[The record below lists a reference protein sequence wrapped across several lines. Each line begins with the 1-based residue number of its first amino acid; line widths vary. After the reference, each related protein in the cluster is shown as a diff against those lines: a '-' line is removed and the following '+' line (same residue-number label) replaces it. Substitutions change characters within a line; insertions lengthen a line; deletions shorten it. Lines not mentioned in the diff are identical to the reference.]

1 VNRYEIVRRLAT
13 GGMAE
18 VLLARDETGRLVA
31 LKRVLPHLAQVT
43 HVVDRLRVEA
53 RATAALDH
61 PGIVRAIELL
71 EDEGPTL
78 VLEHVAGV
86 DARTLRARARAAG
99 RELPPVV
106 VASIVSAAA
115 SALAHAHARGVVHRD
130 LRAANLLLAWDGT
143 VKLADFG
150 IAAVGEPADPA
161 DDVTALTHLAARL
174 SAPHD
179 KDPPSPA
186 AAEGGFSG
194 DIFSEP
200 AAPALS
206 APHDK
211 DPPSPAAA
219 EGGFSGQVFAD
230 PPPSAVGLALRLERW
245 LADHGVDD
253 PRAPVAALLA
263 ELFSDDER
271 RDSVT
276 VDDDFGDPTP
286 PLLGR

>member
-1 VNRYEIVRRLAT
+1 MNRYEIVRRLAT

-194 DIFSEP
+194 
-200 AAPALS
+200 
-206 APHDK
+206 
-211 DPPSPAAA
+211 
-219 EGGFSGQVFAD
+219 QVFAE